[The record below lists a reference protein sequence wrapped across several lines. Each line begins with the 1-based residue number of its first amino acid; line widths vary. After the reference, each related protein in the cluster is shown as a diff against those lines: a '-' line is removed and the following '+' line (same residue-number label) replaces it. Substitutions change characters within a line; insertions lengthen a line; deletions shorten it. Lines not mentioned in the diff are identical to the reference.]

1 MPVAPSSKLLFS
13 EPQPCHIYEKP
24 LENEVVAELVLL
36 QLRDF
41 IAVLDF
47 SVLGGRVITYMQRQV
62 TRENMDSRIVDLAP
76 AAKR

>member
-1 MPVAPSSKLLFS
+1 MPVAPSSELLFS

-47 SVLGGRVITYMQRQV
+47 SLFGGRVITCR
-62 TRENMDSRIVDLAP
+62 D
-76 AAKR
+76 K